1 MSDSSNS
8 FWQALPALKER
19 QRRTGLLAALVLGL
33 AVLVLVDGLQAL
45 MRAGSYH
52 LDIVAGQGTMLSGPI
67 GIDKPRVIDLDRN
80 NLRKSDE
87 ILREMPE
94 LQTCIGCGACTA
106 LCTAGNLTSFNF
118 RKVHTLVRRG
128 EYEGAYEEM
137 NKCMLCGKCR
147 LACPR
152 GINTRGVVMLI
163 KRKLGDF

>member
-1 MSDSSNS
+1 M
-8 FWQALPALKER
+8 
-19 QRRTGLLAALVLGL
+19 AAINFGYTI
-33 AVLVLVDGLQAL
+33 
-45 MRAGSYH
+45 S
-52 LDIVAGQGTMLSGPI
+52 
-67 GIDKPRVIDLDRN
+67 KPRAIDIRIRN

-106 LCTAGNLTSFNF
+106 VCTAGNLTEFNF

-128 EYEGAYEEM
+128 EYQGAYEEM

-163 KRKLGDF
+163 KRKNWGISDDDVSTRPSACRFSSALLVMAAVLA

>member
-1 MSDSSNS
+1 M
-8 FWQALPALKER
+8 
-19 QRRTGLLAALVLGL
+19 AAINFGYTI
-33 AVLVLVDGLQAL
+33 
-45 MRAGSYH
+45 S
-52 LDIVAGQGTMLSGPI
+52 
-67 GIDKPRVIDLDRN
+67 KPRAIDLDRN

-94 LQTCIGCGACTA
+94 LQTCIGCG
-106 LCTAGNLTSFNF
+106 NLTEFNF

-128 EYEGAYEEM
+128 EYQGAYEEM

-147 LACPR
+147 LVCPR